1 MSDEPQNPRLNF
13 KRWKIKDW
21 RIVFAVVLTFIWLVG
36 WTTVAL
42 VVGWDSFWH
51 TELVSLGGLEGLFA
65 PMAFLWLVVGLFVQQ
80 KELSVN
86 TAVLEQSNLQAAEQ
100 TRVLA
105 TTELRA
111 RQSAFFQIRDN
122 IFRSTGTL
130 LGYMITT
137 TLGPQGKGKYKEK
150 EIEEIWKNHGAG
162 EFDRFSLMILAD
174 DLATEELLF
183 ANATNRSWTEDVVR
197 NFRNL
202 LRLANDCDD
211 ENRTIS
217 KSVTQSSLGY
227 VYLKILPLL
236 KVPSA
241 WAMFDEEPTVQYS
254 SEDVDVTGTWKS
266 ISETGAPEETFTV
279 VLEQDSAKEV
289 KGVVI
294 TSDYELDM
302 HYGAVDGNRLFLS
315 FMMMG
320 LVSVTTAWVDRDLMR
335 GTVQSREGLVLAFE
349 ARRISN
355 RSK

>member
-1 MSDEPQNPRLNF
+1 
-13 KRWKIKDW
+13 
-21 RIVFAVVLTFIWLVG
+21 
-36 WTTVAL
+36 
-42 VVGWDSFWH
+42 
-51 TELVSLGGLEGLFA
+51 
-65 PMAFLWLVVGLFVQQ
+65 
-80 KELSVN
+80 
-86 TAVLEQSNLQAAEQ
+86 
-100 TRVLA
+100 
-105 TTELRA
+105 
-111 RQSAFFQIRDN
+111 
-122 IFRSTGTL
+122 
-130 LGYMITT
+130 
-137 TLGPQGKGKYKEK
+137 
-150 EIEEIWKNHGAG
+150 
-162 EFDRFSLMILAD
+162 MILAD